1 MGKINHF
8 LYNLAHNYLLV
19 AVAAILFF
27 LAKALI
33 GYLTYRHY
41 YRKLKDIEKK
51 LDKLIRK

>member
-1 MGKINHF
+1 MGRINHV

-41 YRKLKDIEKK
+41 DRKLKDIEKK